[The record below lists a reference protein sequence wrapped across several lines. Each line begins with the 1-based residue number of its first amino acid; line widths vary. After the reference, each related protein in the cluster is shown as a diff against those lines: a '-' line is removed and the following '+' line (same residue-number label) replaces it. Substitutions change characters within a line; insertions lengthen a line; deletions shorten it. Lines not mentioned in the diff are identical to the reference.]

1 MAPTVFSYQKYR
13 FFFNSREEKRK
24 HVHVETTDGTA
35 KFWLEPI
42 VSLATYTN
50 VSTKELSLFKEI
62 IEEKQNDIINAW
74 DRHFNQ

>member
-35 KFWLEPI
+35 KFW
-42 VSLATYTN
+42 
-50 VSTKELSLFKEI
+50 
-62 IEEKQNDIINAW
+62 IN
-74 DRHFNQ
+74 RKIRLVM

>member
-74 DRHFNQ
+74 NRHFNQ

>member
-42 VSLATYTN
+42 VSLATYNN

-74 DRHFNQ
+74 NRHFNQ